1 MEDHFPQKNSFKE
14 SDRACLELYSGIM
27 KSIAR
32 AFGPS
37 CEVVLHSLEDV
48 SHSILKIENAHITG
62 RSIGAPMTDF
72 GLKVLDIAEE
82 TGDDV
87 VGPYFTK
94 SKQDTL
100 RSVTVV
106 LRNLESKPI
115 GYLCINMDLSTPFL
129 DLARALLPPQHNEA
143 QGDLASIALTNSEPV
158 EHFASNLKELVQQ
171 ALMNI
176 PFSSGTDRNRSAIEG
191 LYRKGIFRIKGT
203 VDIVAME
210 LNISKHTVYYYLREV
225 RDKMERKDD

>member
-1 MEDHFPQKNSFKE
+1 MEDHFPQKRSFKD
-14 SDRACLELYSGIM
+14 SDRACLALYSGIM

-48 SHSILKIENAHITG
+48 SHSVLKIENAHVTG
-62 RSIGAPMTDF
+62 RTIGAPMTDF

-94 SKQDTL
+94 SKQNIL

-115 GYLCINMDLSTPFL
+115 GYLCINLDLSTPFL
-129 DLARALLPPQHNEA
+129 EIVRALLPPQSNEG
-143 QGDLASIALTNSEPV
+143 QGGLISIALSNSEPV
-158 EHFASNLKELVQQ
+158 EHFASNLRDLVQQ
-171 ALMNI
+171 ALMDI
-176 PFSSGTDRNRSAIEG
+176 PFSNGTDRNRSAIEG

-203 VDIVAME
+203 VDIAAEE
-210 LNISKHTVYYYLREV
+210 LKISKHTVYYYLREL
-225 RDKMERKDD
+225 RGKQESENA